1 MLYRLEEPPQGHV
14 IFPEIWSF
22 FPFLENI
29 LKVLEQMPWDELLFV
44 TNAACQIL
52 LGVQVT
58 TLEPINTSPR

>member
-29 LKVLEQMPWDELLFV
+29 LKVLEQMARE
-44 TNAACQIL
+44 
-52 LGVQVT
+52 
-58 TLEPINTSPR
+58 